1 MWPFS
6 EMSLSTAS
14 LVGTIANWGLL
25 VSLLA
30 GLFSTFVIVKTTDVK
45 EDHWETARRES
56 GERIVALTTQGDEA
70 KATLGVAQADIA
82 KASAKIADANAR
94 AAEAERQNLDLRA
107 KIASRRI
114 TGEQH
119 ELLVR
124 EISKL
129 PGLFDIAVMG
139 DPESA
144 LFASDILKTLGDAGW
159 TVGARELPLGEIWT
173 GLVLLQTDDPAARR
187 ILDALL
193 KAKIPVSIGDD
204 AHKRPM
210 ATIMVGNKPSLF

>member
-1 MWPFS
+1 
-6 EMSLSTAS
+6 MSLSTAS

-56 GERIVALTTQGDEA
+56 GERIVALTTQGDE
-70 KATLGVAQADIA
+70 A